1 MTRYLFYN
9 SNDRP
14 NLIQPLLDSKPN
26 NVEVYKWG
34 WTPELETIRENKL
47 SELGVNCPSLP
58 CIIYNR
64 QAWTDN
70 SRGDD
75 LSIAMPQGWFAFALP
90 DDPNTW
96 NWTWIN
102 EQIVDEVE

>member
-47 SELGVNCPSLP
+47 SELL
-58 CIIYNR
+58 
-64 QAWTDN
+64 
-70 SRGDD
+70 
-75 LSIAMPQGWFAFALP
+75 
-90 DDPNTW
+90 
-96 NWTWIN
+96 
-102 EQIVDEVE
+102 